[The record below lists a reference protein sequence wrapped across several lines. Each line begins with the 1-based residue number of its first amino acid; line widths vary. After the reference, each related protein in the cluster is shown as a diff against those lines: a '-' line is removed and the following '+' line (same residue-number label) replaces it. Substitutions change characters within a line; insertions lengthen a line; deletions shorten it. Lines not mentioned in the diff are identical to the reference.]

1 MIEQVDRDIFFIING
16 AHHPVL
22 DVFML
27 LFSNKFAWFWFYML
41 ILGMGF
47 RKLGL
52 KVFVFSLFAIST
64 VFLTD
69 FISVHGFKEVFQR
82 FRPCH
87 NVDFGHLVRVINGCG
102 GKFGFVSSHAAN
114 SAGLASLVAMSG
126 VLVYEM
132 PIQRKFLFQALL
144 FSYPVLNGY
153 SRIYLGVHYPY
164 DVAAGFALG
173 SSIGLLIGM
182 AWNYWYLR
190 HGYPTIKSPKQTRT

>member
-27 LFSNKFAWFWFYML
+27 LFSNKYAWIWFYVL

-52 KVFVFSLFAIST
+52 KVFVFVLFALST
-64 VFLTD
+64 LFLTD
-69 FISVHGFKEVFQR
+69 FISVHGFKEVFER

-87 NVDFGHLVRVINGCG
+87 NLEYGHLVRVIDGCG
-102 GKFGFVSSHAAN
+102 GRFGFVSSHAAN
-114 SAGLASLVAMSG
+114 STAIATLVAISG
-126 VLVYEM
+126 VMVYEM
-132 PIQRKFLFQALL
+132 PIQRQFLFNALL
-144 FSYPVLNGY
+144 FSYPILNGY

-164 DVAAGFALG
+164 DVLGGFALG
-173 SSIGLLIGM
+173 LIIGASTGYL
-182 AWNYWYLR
+182 WNYWHLE
-190 HGYPTIKSPKQTRT
+190 HGYPTIKSGS

>member
-27 LFSNKFAWFWFYML
+27 LFSNKYAWIWFYVL

-52 KVFVFSLFAIST
+52 KVFVFVLFALST
-64 VFLTD
+64 LFLTD
-69 FISVHGFKEVFQR
+69 FISVHGFKEVFER

-87 NVDFGHLVRVINGCG
+87 NLEYGHLVRVIDGCG
-102 GKFGFVSSHAAN
+102 GRFGFVSSHAAN
-114 SAGLASLVAMSG
+114 SAAIATLVAISG
-126 VLVYEM
+126 VMVHEM
-132 PIQRKFLFQALL
+132 PIQRQFLFNALL
-144 FSYPVLNGY
+144 FSYPILNGY

-164 DVAAGFALG
+164 DVLGGFALG
-173 SSIGLLIGM
+173 LIIGASTGYI
-182 AWNYWYLR
+182 WNYWHLK
-190 HGYPTIKSPKQTRT
+190 HGYPTIKSGS